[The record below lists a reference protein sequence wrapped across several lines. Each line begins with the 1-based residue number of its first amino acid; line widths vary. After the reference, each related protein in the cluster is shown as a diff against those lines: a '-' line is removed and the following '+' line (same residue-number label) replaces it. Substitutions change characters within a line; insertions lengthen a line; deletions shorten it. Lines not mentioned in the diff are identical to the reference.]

1 MARTKNQTLGTINWT
16 ADKNALIW
24 RFLGQSAKKE
34 NQAAL
39 YGEQKG
45 NVRAYIYSECRFIDL
60 YS

>member
-16 ADKNALIW
+16 ADNNVLIW
-24 RFLGQSAKKE
+24 HLLGELAKKE

-39 YGEQKG
+39 YGVQKG
-45 NVRAYIYSECRFIDL
+45 NVCAYIPFERCFIDL